1 MHDMMM
7 VAGLHS
13 QPGRVWSK
21 RSGETSG
28 FEETFQTALPR
39 VGNYY
44 EHRDGDDENSETLSG
59 VNVSTCLPMLQAT
72 FLISFDFI
80 FCLSCTIWHNLYLA
94 SGEKG
99 KHSMDRP
106 KSNWRDPQLA
116 RGGCQVTK
124 KESKSKL
131 SNAELWEPAI

>member
-13 QPGRVWSK
+13 QPGRVQSK
-21 RSGETSG
+21 RTGETPG

-44 EHRDGDDENSETLSG
+44 EHRDDEKSETLP
-59 VNVSTCLPMLQAT
+59 VVDVSACLPMLQS
-72 FLISFDFI
+72 FFVISFHFI

-131 SNAELWEPAI
+131 SNAELWEPAM